1 MAYPESFREM
11 GVSGR
16 GGKEVEMGETL
27 GEGGELPLLVELVV
41 GRSLD
46 RRYSAFDARNA
57 LNKGGFGAKLDALSP
72 NEVELRLTN
81 LAKEVVWGAPS
92 KTAGFSDA
100 KASNGYDSIAYAGGP
115 TGTPYRL

>member
-11 GVSGR
+11 GVSGS
-16 GGKEVEMGETL
+16 GGKEVEIGETL
-27 GEGGELPLLVELVV
+27 GEGGELPLLVELVA

-46 RRYSAFDARNA
+46 LRYSAFDARKA
-57 LNKGGFGAKLDALSP
+57 LNKGGLDAKLDALSP

-81 LAKEVVWGAPS
+81 LAKEVVWAAPS

-100 KASNGYDSIAYAGGP
+100 KASNGYDSIA
-115 TGTPYRL
+115 

>member
-16 GGKEVEMGETL
+16 GGNEVEMGETL

-46 RRYSAFDARNA
+46 LRYSAFDARNA
-57 LNKGGFGAKLDALSP
+57 LNRGGFGAKSDALSP

-81 LAKEVVWGAPS
+81 LAKEVV
-92 KTAGFSDA
+92 
-100 KASNGYDSIAYAGGP
+100 
-115 TGTPYRL
+115 